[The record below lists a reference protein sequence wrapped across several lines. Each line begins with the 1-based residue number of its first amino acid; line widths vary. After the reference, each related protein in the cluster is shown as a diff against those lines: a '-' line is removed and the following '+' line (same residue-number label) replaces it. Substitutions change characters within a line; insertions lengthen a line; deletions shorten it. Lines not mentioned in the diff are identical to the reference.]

1 MYKIYALIYLNCE
14 RFKKTAKKVFFLTI
28 QYSAIVMNIKENI
41 KKLIIEKPLKLDCGQ
56 TINNFPLAYE
66 TYGSLNEKKD
76 NAILVFH
83 ALTGDQFVTG
93 INPITKKDG
102 WWSYAVG
109 PNKSIDTNKYF
120 VICANVIGGCMGS
133 FGPSHENP
141 ETKKIY
147 GTDFPV
153 ITINDM
159 VNAQVNLLDFFG
171 IKKLFSVIGGSMGGM
186 QVLQFISNF
195 PNKAKTVIPI
205 ACTSNHSA
213 QNIAFNELGRQAITA
228 DHNWQDGK
236 YISQNKVPDKGLA
249 VARMAAHIT
258 YLSKKGLQEKFGRK
272 LQERDDL
279 KFSFD
284 ADFQIES
291 YLRHQGSVFVDRFD
305 ANSYLYITRAMDYFD
320 LNKKF
325 EGNLSKA
332 FEKSKT
338 KFFIIS
344 FTSDWLYPSS
354 ENKEIVIA
362 LNSIGADVG
371 YVEIESD
378 KGHDSFLLN
387 VPDFLKTLGS
397 FINKSYER
405 LNEKGI

>member
-1 MYKIYALIYLNCE
+1 MNT
-14 RFKKTAKKVFFLTI
+14 KKNIRTI
-28 QYSAIVMNIKENI
+28 VIS
-41 KKLIIEKPLKLDCGQ
+41 KPLRLDCGK
-56 TINNFPLAYE
+56 TINDFPLAYE
-66 TYGSLNEKKD
+66 TYGNLNNKKD

-93 INPITKKDG
+93 TNPITDKDG

-133 FGPSHENP
+133 FGPGHINP
-141 ETKKIY
+141 ETNKVY

-153 ITINDM
+153 ITINDI
-159 VNAQVNLLDFFG
+159 VNAQVNLLDHFK

-186 QVLQFISNF
+186 QVLQFVSNF
-195 PNKAKTVIPI
+195 PDKTKTAIPI
-205 ACTSNHSA
+205 ACTSSHSA

-228 DHNWQDGK
+228 DQNWSLGEYSIK
-236 YISQNKVPDKGLA
+236 NTVPDKGLA

-279 KFSFD
+279 KFGFD

-291 YLRHQGSVFVDRFD
+291 YLRYQGSVFVDRFD

-320 LNKKF
+320 LSKQFN
-325 EGNLSKA
+325 GNLSEAFKKTKA
-332 FEKSKT
+332 

-344 FTSDWLYPSS
+344 FTSDWLYPTQ

-362 LNSIGADVG
+362 LNSIGANVG
-371 YVEIESD
+371 FVEIESD
-378 KGHDSFLLN
+378 KGHDSFLLD
-387 VPDFLKTLGS
+387 VPDFLKSLKNFLDQS
-397 FINKSYER
+397 FRE
-405 LNEKGI
+405 